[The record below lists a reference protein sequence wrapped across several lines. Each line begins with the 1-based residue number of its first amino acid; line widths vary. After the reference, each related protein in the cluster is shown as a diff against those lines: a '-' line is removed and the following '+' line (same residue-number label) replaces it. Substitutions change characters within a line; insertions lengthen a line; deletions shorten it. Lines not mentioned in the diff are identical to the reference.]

1 MGLNHKRAGMMVRL
15 EEIPMFSALDEHY
28 IKELHNAVH
37 VKQYSKDSIVFY
49 EGDVSD
55 YLHILMDGDVKL
67 YKTSPKGSQIQ
78 INRFSAPS
86 LIAEFVCF
94 EKEVFPATCE
104 FVTDGTVGLLHFD
117 KLYEYL
123 NQPEFSLE
131 LIKSLT
137 GKVMTLSALVHKET
151 ILSSEA
157 KVADLMIKKI
167 AIFNRL
173 KNNEI
178 ASILN
183 LTPETF
189 SRILTKLK
197 KEGIITIDEHILKV
211 LNEDAL
217 YVIIE
222 TNTMKECTN
231 CIAHFKAEIGYKD

>member
-1 MGLNHKRAGMMVRL
+1 MMQLN
-15 EEIPMFSALDEHY
+15 EIPMFSALADNHL
-28 IKELHNAVH
+28 KELQNAIH
-37 VKQYSKDSIVFY
+37 IKHFTKDSIVFY
-49 EGDVSD
+49 EGDKSE
-55 YLHILMDGDVKL
+55 YLYILMEGDVKL

-86 LIAEFVCF
+86 IIAEYACF

-104 FVTDGTVGLLHFD
+104 FVTEGAIGMLHFD
-117 KLYEYL
+117 QLYLYL
-123 NQPEFSLE
+123 SQPEFSLE

-137 GKVMTLSALVHKET
+137 SKVMLLSSLVHKET

-167 AIFNRL
+167 NIFRRL

-189 SRILTKLK
+189 SRILTKFK
-197 KEGIITIDEHILKV
+197 KERIISVDDHKIKV
-211 LNEDAL
+211 LNSEAL
-217 YVIIE
+217 FVIVD
-222 TNTMKECTN
+222 TNTMKDCTN
-231 CIAHFKAEIGYKD
+231 CIAHFKKEIGYKD